1 MSDTKKA
8 QEEVSTIMFL
18 LGAGSALVA
27 GLGTFLLGKIQ
38 AVAVWALGHGFLE
51 KSDRVLLALHNG
63 IGLDLGR
70 IFIIIGVLLLIA
82 TGTFYLAKIMWV
94 SSKQSQNNKNN
105 LK

>member
-18 LGAGSALVA
+18 LGAGSVLVA

-51 KSDRVLLALHNG
+51 KSDRVLVKLYDG

-70 IFIIIGVLLLIA
+70 IFIVAGVLLLIA
-82 TGTFYLAKIMWV
+82 TGTFYLVKFAWAGSMQNQNSKI
-94 SSKQSQNNKNN
+94 KIK
-105 LK
+105 